1 MSSAPASRRPPPHPP
16 AAPRARRGVP
26 AFALY
31 GEPGDPVPDG
41 SEMLHIEPIPSRS
54 RLYHWEIDAHVHRGL
69 HQVVWVQR
77 GRADVDLDESH
88 TRCDAPAAIVIPPG
102 VVHAFR
108 FAPDTDGFV
117 LTMSPRSLVEGD
129 LPAAGEALHTLFAA
143 PRVLALDAQ
152 APDAQRT
159 AALLETLLA
168 EFRAP
173 GTAGAP
179 VPVWLARAAIWR
191 LAQLAAQVQRVER
204 ADRVR
209 PHRAL
214 FARFLALVEAHHLE
228 HWPIGRY
235 ASQLGLSPAR
245 LNRLARAET
254 GLNAQAVVHDRLLR
268 EACRRLVYVAAP
280 VSRLAFELGFDD
292 PAYFSRFFKRGT
304 GVAPSEYRE
313 RHAAPD

>member
-1 MSSAPASRRPPPHPP
+1 MP
-16 AAPRARRGVP
+16 PRARGGVP

-31 GEPGDPVPDG
+31 GEPGDPVPAG
-41 SEMLHIEPIPSRS
+41 SEMLHIEPIQSRS

-69 HQVVWVQR
+69 YQVVWVQR
-77 GRADVDLDESH
+77 GHADVDLDESH
-88 TRCDAPAAIVIPPG
+88 RRCDAPAAIVIPPG

-108 FAPDTDGFV
+108 FAPETDGFV
-117 LTMSPRSLVEGD
+117 LTMGPRTLVEGD

-143 PRVLALDAQ
+143 PRVLAFDAQ
-152 APDAQRT
+152 ALDTQRT
-159 AALLETLLA
+159 AALLEALLA

-179 VPVWLARAAIWR
+179 VPVWLARAAVWR
-191 LAQLAAQVQRVER
+191 LAQLTAQAQRDGRTER
-204 ADRVR
+204 GRVR

-228 HWPIGRY
+228 HWPVSRY

-254 GLNAQAVVHDRLLR
+254 GLSAQAVVHDRLLR

-304 GVAPSEYRE
+304 GLAPSAYRE
-313 RHAAPD
+313 RHAAPH